1 MGSEEDVDGESFVGG
16 EGVFEVLLDAGVGGG
31 LAFDGDVG
39 RVVWVGAC
47 GWTCLDMLSLSCT
60 SGSLTHH
67 HISTGSPG

>member
-1 MGSEEDVDGESFVGG
+1 MLGHTFVRALGAICLVAGNVEDG
-16 EGVFEVLLDAGVGGG
+16 
-31 LAFDGDVG
+31 AFDGDVG